1 MLLSPGPGTRPPDG
15 VPRAVGRVAK
25 AADGAA
31 SRSSDFQHA
40 GALGMSVGIAA
51 CSAARRCRN
60 KTLRF
65 RRVWTAATA
74 VETVVKPPAIEDE
87 SREPPDEPNE
97 RNLIVLLVA
106 AAYVIWQM
114 DKVNMSV
121 AILPMAEQMGWDS
134 ADEGV
139 IQSSIFWGYAATQI
153 IGGFLATRF
162 GGKRV
167 LLFAVTL
174 WSCATMLAPLAA
186 TVSTQVFIASR
197 VLVGIGEGLAPAAGL
212 RMVAT
217 WVPES
222 ERSRAVSTLGGGKTS
237 GSIAGLLLAPVVI
250 NSFGWQAMFYSFGF
264 LGLLWAGVWLIK
276 GKDRDGSATVDGD
289 EPIPWL
295 SILSTPQL
303 WGVVVAHFCH
313 DWGGYALLTWTPTYL
328 NQALGYNLEGSS
340 ELTVI
345 PSVCAVAVAAGSGI
359 LADNLHGNGM
369 DLTSVRKLFQSVGFF
384 IPSLMLGLL
393 ATTATAGNVEP
404 GSLMP
409 IVLLTFGIAS
419 GACSYAGLYSS
430 HADLSAKYSAL
441 VNAIST
447 TFGALA
453 GVCSNAYAGY
463 MLKATGSWS
472 QAIFLPS
479 IALYVVGWAVY
490 TSLYDATPV
499 DWDAKDEE

>member
-1 MLLSPGPGTRPPDG
+1 MAAVQFAPTAALRDVSTVHALSRRRSH
-15 VPRAVGRVAK
+15 PRALDPAIQPFLLRPVAGAVGLGLATLRTSSYRNRNYLRLAQVWATATQTTSRVA
-25 AADGAA
+25 
-31 SRSSDFQHA
+31 
-40 GALGMSVGIAA
+40 
-51 CSAARRCRN
+51 
-60 KTLRF
+60 
-65 RRVWTAATA
+65 
-74 VETVVKPPAIEDE
+74 VE
-87 SREPPDEPNE
+87 EPPKEPAEPNE
-97 RNLIVLLVA
+97 RGLIVLLVA

-121 AILPMAEQMGWDS
+121 AILPMAAEMGWDS

-167 LLFAVTL
+167 LLFAVSL
-174 WSCATMLAPLAA
+174 WSFATMLAPLAA
-186 TVSTQVFIASR
+186 GVSTQVFIASR

-217 WVPES
+217 WVPEA

-250 NSFGWQAMFYSFGF
+250 NGYGWQNMFYFFGA
-264 LGLLWAGVWLIK
+264 LGLLWAGIWAVK
-276 GKDRDGSATVDGD
+276 GKDREGSETVGD
-289 EPIPWL
+289 ADPIPWMA
-295 SILSTPQL
+295 ILTTPQL
-303 WGVVVAHFCH
+303 WGVVAAHFCH

-328 NQALGYNLEGSS
+328 NQVLGYNLEGSS
-340 ELTVI
+340 EITVI
-345 PSVCAVAVAAGSGI
+345 PSVCAVAVAAGSGA
-359 LADNLHGNGM
+359 LADNLHGDGM

-384 IPSLMLGLL
+384 IPCLTLGFL
-393 ATTATAGNVEP
+393 AATPNVEP

-472 QAIFLPS
+472 QAIFLPA
-479 IALYVVGWAVY
+479 ITLYIVGWVVY
-490 TSLYDATPV
+490 TLIYDATPV
-499 DWDAKDEE
+499 DWDREAEDE

>member
-1 MLLSPGPGTRPPDG
+1 
-15 VPRAVGRVAK
+15 
-25 AADGAA
+25 
-31 SRSSDFQHA
+31 
-40 GALGMSVGIAA
+40 
-51 CSAARRCRN
+51 
-60 KTLRF
+60 
-65 RRVWTAATA
+65 
-74 VETVVKPPAIEDE
+74 
-87 SREPPDEPNE
+87 
-97 RNLIVLLVA
+97 
-106 AAYVIWQM
+106 M

-153 IGGFLATRF
+153 IGGFLATRY

-186 TVSTQVFIASR
+186 NVSTQVFIASR

-222 ERSRAVSTLGGGKTS
+222 ERSRAVSTLGSGKTT

-250 NSFGWQAMFYSFGF
+250 GGFGWQAMFYSFGF
-264 LGLLWAGVWLIK
+264 LGLLWAWIWLVK
-276 GKDRDGSATVDGD
+276 GKDREGSATVEND

-340 ELTVI
+340 EITVI

-384 IPSLMLGLL
+384 IPCLMLGLL
-393 ATTATAGNVEP
+393 ATTGNVEP

-490 TSLYDATPV
+490 TLLYDATPV
-499 DWDAKDEE
+499 DWDAQDEK

>member
-1 MLLSPGPGTRPPDG
+1 M
-15 VPRAVGRVAK
+15 
-25 AADGAA
+25 
-31 SRSSDFQHA
+31 
-40 GALGMSVGIAA
+40 
-51 CSAARRCRN
+51 
-60 KTLRF
+60 
-65 RRVWTAATA
+65 
-74 VETVVKPPAIEDE
+74 
-87 SREPPDEPNE
+87 
-97 RNLIVLLVA
+97 
-106 AAYVIWQM
+106 
-114 DKVNMSV
+114 
-121 AILPMAEQMGWDS
+121 
-134 ADEGV
+134 
-139 IQSSIFWGYAATQI
+139 
-153 IGGFLATRF
+153 
-162 GGKRV
+162 
-167 LLFAVTL
+167 
-174 WSCATMLAPLAA
+174 
-186 TVSTQVFIASR
+186 FIASR

-222 ERSRAVSTLGGGKTS
+222 ERSRAVSTLGSGKTS

-250 NSFGWQAMFYSFGF
+250 NSLGWQAMFYSFGF
-264 LGLLWAGVWLIK
+264 LGLLWAGVWLLK
-276 GKDRDGSATVDGD
+276 GKDRQGSSTVAS
-289 EPIPWL
+289 EEAIPWL
-295 SILSTPQL
+295 SILRTPQL

-340 ELTVI
+340 EITVI

-359 LADNLHGNGM
+359 LADSLHGNGM
-369 DLTSVRKLFQSVGFF
+369 DLTSVRKLFQSIGFF
-384 IPSLMLGLL
+384 IPCLMLGLL
-393 ATTATAGNVEP
+393 ATTGNVEP

-490 TSLYDATPV
+490 ISLYDATPV
-499 DWDAKDEE
+499 DWDAQDEK